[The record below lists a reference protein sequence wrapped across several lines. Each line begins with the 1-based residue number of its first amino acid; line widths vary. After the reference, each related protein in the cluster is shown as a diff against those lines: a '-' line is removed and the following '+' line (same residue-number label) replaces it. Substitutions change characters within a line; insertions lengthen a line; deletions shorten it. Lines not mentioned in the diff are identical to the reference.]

1 MCNESDI
8 QATVIT
14 LKPSPN
20 IFSTKTVAYTAELFD
35 FKFVSC
41 VLDRCVDHGFNGGLG
56 MQCDPF
62 SKVEACFLLLD
73 TYWVPSKKIRDE
85 YEVAIAGYGVCES
98 ARSVRIPGLDCQITY
113 SLFCSSGT
121 PNISVR

>member
-35 FKFVSC
+35 SKFVSC
-41 VLDRCVDHGFNGGLG
+41 VLDRGVDHGFNGGLG

-73 TYWVPSKKIRDE
+73 TYWVPSEKIRDE

-98 ARSVRIPGLDCQITY
+98 VQGQYGFQDLIVRSHTACSAGEELQIY
-113 SLFCSSGT
+113 Q
-121 PNISVR
+121 